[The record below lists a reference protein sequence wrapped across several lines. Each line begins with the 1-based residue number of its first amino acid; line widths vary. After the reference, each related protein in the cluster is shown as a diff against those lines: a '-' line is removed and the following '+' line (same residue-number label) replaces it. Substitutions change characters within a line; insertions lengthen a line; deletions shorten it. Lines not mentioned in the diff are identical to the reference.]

1 MNPDYIRFKKQ
12 RELGEILSVLF
23 KFLRE
28 NYKLLFNVFIKFVS
42 PAFVLL
48 IAAVSYYT
56 YSTIGNPVFAT
67 GALTGGEFVLSF
79 ILMLIAVLLYSA
91 ALYGTIFHVIK
102 SYISNNGDVHV
113 SEVGQGLKEDF
124 GKLLGLTLIGWV
136 LIVAGTILFI
146 IPGIYLFVPLTIST
160 AILVF
165 RRTNIMDS
173 ISESFQLVK
182 DNWWMTFFSLFV
194 IGMLIYLISFI
205 FQIPLLI
212 YTIIKTFTV
221 MQEGSAADISGMFD
235 WVYITLSIIA
245 SLIQYM
251 LYAIMPLGISLVYFH
266 LNEKQNFTGTFE
278 SIENL
283 GRQ

>member
-12 RELGEILSVLF
+12 RELGEILSILF

-28 NYKLLFNVFIKFVS
+28 NYKLLFNVFAKFVS

-56 YSTIGNPVFAT
+56 YSTIGSPVFAT
-67 GALTGGEFVLSF
+67 GVFSGGEFILSF
-79 ILMLIAVLLYSA
+79 ILMLIAVLIYTA
-91 ALYGTIFHVIK
+91 ALNGAIFHVIS
-102 SYISNNGDVHV
+102 SYINNNGDVQV
-113 SEVGQGLKEDF
+113 SEVGKGLKEDF
-124 GKLLGLTLIGWV
+124 GKLLGITLISWV
-136 LIVAGTILFI
+136 LIVAGTLLFI
-146 IPGIYLFVPLTIST
+146 IPGVYLTVPLTLSA

-165 RRTNIMDS
+165 RRGNIMDS
-173 ISESFQLVK
+173 ISDSFQLVK

-221 MQEGSAADISGMFD
+221 MQEGSAADLSGMFD

-251 LYAIMPLGISLVYFH
+251 LYAIMPLGISLIYFH

-283 GRQ
+283 GRR

>member
-28 NYKLLFNVFIKFVS
+28 NYKILFSVFIKFVS

-48 IAAVSYYT
+48 IAALSYYT
-56 YSTIGNPVFAT
+56 YSTIGSPVFAT
-67 GALTGGEFVLSF
+67 GALTGGEFILSF
-79 ILMLIAVLLYSA
+79 ILMLIAVLIYTA
-91 ALYGTIFHVIK
+91 ALNGTVFHLVN
-102 SYISNNGDVHV
+102 SYINNNGNVHV

-124 GKLLGLTLIGWV
+124 GKLLGLTLISWV
-136 LIVAGTILFI
+136 LILAGTFLII
-146 IPGIYLFVPLTIST
+146 IPGIYLTVPLTMSA

-165 RRTNIMDS
+165 RRSSIMDS
-173 ISESFQLVK
+173 ISDSFQLIK
-182 DNWWMTFFSLFV
+182 DNWWMTFFTLLV
-194 IGMLIYLISFI
+194 IGMIIYLISFI

-212 YTIIKTFTV
+212 YTIIKAFTV
-221 MQEGSAADISGMFD
+221 MEEGSAADMSGMFD

-245 SLIQYM
+245 SLIQYI

-283 GRQ
+283 GKD